1 MEADKEDLVEMR
13 RKDRIEKLQITKL
26 RKTCEACPAQWEG
39 EDSKGNPIYIR
50 FRWGYLSIRQ
60 EEKGEDIMSA
70 IDGKEIF
77 GEKLSD
83 GLDGS
88 LSFEE
93 LKNAAKSR
101 LIEIEWPEKEE

>member
-1 MEADKEDLVEMR
+1 M
-13 RKDRIEKLQITKL
+13 EKLQITKL
-26 RKTCEACPAQWEG
+26 KKTCEACPAQWEG

-50 FRWGYLSIRQ
+50 FRWGYLSIRRG
-60 EEKGEDIMSA
+60 KKDEDTMSA
-70 IDGKEIF
+70 IDGEEIF

-83 GLDGS
+83 GLDGN

-93 LKNAAKSR
+93 LKNAVKSG